1 MEEIISVLFHS
12 RTQAHTFH
20 LGVTGPGSFAM
31 HKALNEYYDSIVDI
45 IDSLSE
51 SWQGKHGIIKYKN
64 ITGLE
69 QFQSKEQVIAYFE
82 KVLKIVEIKR
92 KGIKESYIQ
101 NQIDNIDQLI
111 YSTLYL
117 IKELS

>member
-1 MEEIISVLFHS
+1 MEEILSVLFHS

-20 LGVTGPGSFAM
+20 LGAKGEGSFAI
-31 HKALNEYYDSIVDI
+31 HKALDTYYNEIVDI
-45 IDSLSE
+45 IDGLAE
-51 SWQGKHGIIKYKN
+51 SWQGKYGIIKYKN

-69 QFQSKEQVIAYFE
+69 QFESKEQVIAYFE
-82 KVLKIVEIKR
+82 KILKIVEIKR
-92 KGIKESYIQ
+92 QPIKESYIQ
-101 NQIDNIDQLI
+101 NQIDNVDQLI

>member
-20 LGVTGPGSFAM
+20 LGAKGEGSFAI
-31 HKALNEYYDSIVDI
+31 HKALNEYYDGIVDI
-45 IDSLSE
+45 ADGLAE
-51 SWQGKHGIIKYKN
+51 SWQGKYGIIKYKN

-82 KVLKIVEIKR
+82 KVLKIIEIKR
-92 KGIKESYIQ
+92 NDIKESYIQ
-101 NQIDNIDQLI
+101 NQIDNVDELI